1 MSEESKEAVEVADKQ
16 EEATQNKIEVTPKME
31 EIIKKIETMTVLE
44 LSDLV
49 KALEDKFG
57 VVAAAPMAVA
67 ASGGAVAGGDAG
79 AAEKTSFDVVLESFG
94 DNKIAVI
101 KEVRS
106 ATGLGL
112 KEAKGLVDSAP
123 GVLKEGVTKEE
134 ADKMKET
141 LEAAGATVEI
151 K

>member
-1 MSEESKEAVEVADKQ
+1 MSEELKETIEVADKQ
-16 EEATQNKIEVTPKME
+16 EEETQNKIEVTPKME

-57 VVAAAPMAVA
+57 VVAAAPIAVA
-67 ASGGAVAGGDAG
+67 ASGGGGASGDAPTT
-79 AAEKTSFDVVLESFG
+79 EKTSFDVVLESFG
-94 DNKIAVI
+94 DNKISVI

-123 GVLKEGVTKEE
+123 GALKEGVTKEE
-134 ADKMKET
+134 ADKMKEV
-141 LEAAGATVEI
+141 LEAAGATVTI